1 MNDISL
7 GVAFIAGV
15 LSFLSP
21 CVLPLI
27 PAYIS
32 FLSGISLE
40 ELKQGT
46 TPKKVLIKA
55 GLTSVFFVAGFSL
68 VFVILGASASF
79 IGKLLAE
86 HIAIFTKIAG
96 VAIIVLGLYLLG
108 VIKMDWLGY
117 ERRLKV
123 KKFSPGFIGAFL
135 IGLAFA
141 FGWTPCVGPILA
153 GILALAA
160 AQQTLAKGMYLLA
173 AYSLGLGIPF
183 IITGF
188 GVGAFMKFFETHK
201 KFIRWGEIFAGIL
214 LVALGVLI
222 FFNSLNV
229 ILSFIPSA
237 FYDFAK

>member
-1 MNDISL
+1 VTDISL
-7 GVAFIAGV
+7 GVAFLAGV

-40 ELKQGT
+40 DLRQGT
-46 TPKKVLIKA
+46 APKKVLIRA
-55 GLTSVFFVAGFSL
+55 GLASVFFVAGFSL
-68 VFVILGASASF
+68 VFIVLGASASF
-79 IGKLLAE
+79 IGKLLAD
-86 HIAIFTKIAG
+86 HITVFTRIAG
-96 VAIIVLGLYLLG
+96 IAIIVLGLYLLG

-160 AQQTLAKGMYLLA
+160 AQQTLVKGMYLLA

-188 GVGAFMKFFETHK
+188 GVGAFMKFFEKYK
-201 KFIRWGEIFAGIL
+201 KFIRWGEIIAGVL
-214 LVALGVLI
+214 LVALGALI
-222 FFNSLNV
+222 FFNNLNV
-229 ILSFIPSA
+229 LISFIPPA